1 MMPMRARRKTRDM
14 EKIENLYRTATVQ
27 KIMPTRVNKLGHAC
41 AMAMAPAPAASRW
54 SSIARRIV
62 KT

>member
-14 EKIENLYRTATVQ
+14 EKLENLYRTATVQ
-27 KIMPTRVNKLGHAC
+27 KIMPARVNKLGHAC
-41 AMAMAPAPAASRW
+41 AIALAAAPGTSR

>member
-1 MMPMRARRKTRDM
+1 MMPMRARRKARDM
-14 EKIENLYRTATVQ
+14 EKLENIYRTATAQ
-27 KIMPTRVNKLGHAC
+27 KIMPACVNKLVHAL
-41 AMAMAPAPAASRW
+41 AMPRSPTAGTSQ